1 MSRLPSLFLS
11 HGSPMMSVEDSAAR
25 SFLAGLGDSLD
36 RPRAILMASAHW
48 CAGAP
53 MIGGCEAPETIHDFG
68 GFPREL
74 YDIRYEPPGSAE
86 IAGRVVE
93 LLAQNGVE
101 ADIDDTR
108 GLDHGAW
115 VPLMLMYPQADI
127 PVAQI
132 ATQPHLG
139 PAHHYALGAALSELR
154 DDGVLIIGSGNLTHN
169 LGEMRRGEP
178 DGAPNARVAEFTDWV
193 FDGLSDG
200 RLDDLLNYRRLA
212 PHAVHNHPSDE
223 HFLPLYTALGADG
236 GGAVPERPHQS
247 YSYGALAMDAYA
259 FK

>member
-25 SFLAGLGDSLD
+25 RFLSGLGDSLD
-36 RPRAILMASAHW
+36 RPRTILVASAHW
-48 CAGAP
+48 CAASP
-53 MIGGCEAPETIHDFG
+53 MIGGCRAPETIHDFG
-68 GFPREL
+68 GFPRDL

-86 IAGRVVE
+86 IAGRAAE
-93 LLAQNGVE
+93 LLAQNGVDG
-101 ADIDDTR
+101 AIDNTR

-115 VPLMLMYPQADI
+115 VPLMLMYPGADI
-127 PVAQI
+127 PVTQI
-132 ATQPHLG
+132 STQPHLG
-139 PAHHYALGAALSELR
+139 PAHHYALGKALSALC

-178 DGAPNARVAEFTDWV
+178 DGATNGRVAEFTDWV

-200 RLDDLLNYRRLA
+200 RLDDLLDYRRLA
-212 PHAVHNHPSDE
+212 PHAAHNHPSDE
-223 HFLPLYTALGADG
+223 HFMPLYTALGA
-236 GGAVPERPHQS
+236 GGAGALPERLHQS

-259 FK
+259 FN